1 MLRQSPSV
9 CAVSEDSWHPL
20 PEGITHENGH
30 GDVAIALRP
39 AVGSDPT
46 EGRSGEQ
53 NQREERHEKRD
64 KMCPQDH
71 ANDRNRN
78 GKRGEAPPWNAQ
90 PAGAHYHEQGD
101 G

>member
-1 MLRQSPSV
+1 MHRGPVDYKVPPDLSSGCAQVGILLASRITFPAPEPGT
-9 CAVSEDSWHPL
+9 AVSEDSWHPL

-30 GDVAIALRP
+30 GDVAIAPRP

-64 KMCPQDH
+64 
-71 ANDRNRN
+71 
-78 GKRGEAPPWNAQ
+78 
-90 PAGAHYHEQGD
+90 
-101 G
+101 